1 MKLIANK
8 KYISSIN
15 GYKYDSM
22 KYRFDTEFY
31 RLYFGGLVG
40 DKDSIKRYADSFNA
54 IITADDTEH
63 IETDVCPITDDEFK
77 GMALVLSA
85 TPKELF
91 DKNIHNKFLLANI
104 RDAKQETDVHLL
116 FRLDKLRY
124 NDVLKRFENEPDE
137 DVFIPLICD
146 GEDFSNTF
154 AGTKL
159 VAFNIK

>member
-1 MKLIANK
+1 MIA
-8 KYISSIN
+8 
-15 GYKYDSM
+15 
-22 KYRFDTEFY
+22 EFY
-31 RLYFGGLVG
+31 QLYFGGLIG
-40 DKDSIKRYADSFNA
+40 DKDSFKRYADSFNA

-63 IETDVCPITDDEFK
+63 IETVVYHITDDEFK

-124 NDVLKRFENEPDE
+124 NEVLKRFENEPDE
-137 DVFIPLICD
+137 DVYIPLICD

-159 VAFNIK
+159 VAFNIR

>member
-1 MKLIANK
+1 MC
-8 KYISSIN
+8 Y
-15 GYKYDSM
+15 
-22 KYRFDTEFY
+22 
-31 RLYFGGLVG
+31 
-40 DKDSIKRYADSFNA
+40 
-54 IITADDTEH
+54 
-63 IETDVCPITDDEFK
+63 ITDDEFK

-124 NDVLKRFENEPDE
+124 NEVLKRFENEPDE